1 MHARKLIIAR
11 VEELNKVCPG
21 NALVWEFVQLKD
33 LERSELANRLD
44 IMFSRQRECS
54 CDPDYIEK
62 VHKDGY
68 DAVYRRKIVELY
80 LEVSAHKHPFLRAC
94 YFTSNPTI
102 AAFLVSSFADLLCYV
117 AQLNLASETI
127 ALAVNLLDRYLAL
140 GSKRVPEVKM
150 IAVAAL
156 VIASKM
162 HGRTLSAKQLIA
174 PGATHFSARD
184 VMKMEF
190 VICSALKWE
199 LTPVTPYE
207 IMKYV
212 LLYSAADGETL
223 KNLVLFAQHFIDY
236 ALCEYAVMKYSQRSI
251 AMAAVLQAHK
261 AVKHCPDQWL
271 EAIKEA
277 GLHPTGDAEVH
288 ACCYAMERVF
298 DATGI
303 GIPPRPIA
311 VAPTPTRTRQVSPT
325 SVACFSPGMQA
336 SVSPEGVQ
344 EKRKRPAASAT
355 VPGKDCAPVKFR
367 CAPKADGPALK
378 RPRALSIVESPAN

>member
-1 MHARKLIIAR
+1 M
-11 VEELNKVCPG
+11 G
-21 NALVWEFVQLKD
+21 
-33 LERSELANRLD
+33 
-44 IMFSRQRECS
+44 
-54 CDPDYIEK
+54 
-62 VHKDGY
+62 
-68 DAVYRRKIVELY
+68 
-80 LEVSAHKHPFLRAC
+80 
-94 YFTSNPTI
+94 
-102 AAFLVSSFADLLCYV
+102 

-140 GSKRVPEVKM
+140 GSKGVPEVKM
-150 IAVAAL
+150 IAVATL

-174 PGATHFSARD
+174 PGAIHFSAED

-212 LLYSAADGETL
+212 LLYSAADGQTL
-223 KNLVLFAQHFIDY
+223 KNLVLHAQHFVDY

-251 AMAAVLQAHK
+251 AMVAVLQAHK

-288 ACCYAMERVF
+288 ACCYAMEHVF

-311 VAPTPTRTRQVSPT
+311 VTPTPTRTRQVSPT
-325 SVACFSPGMQA
+325 SVACFNPGTQA

-344 EKRKRPAASAT
+344 EKRKRPAAPAT
-355 VPGKDCAPVKFR
+355 VPGKDCAPVNFR
-367 CAPKADGPALK
+367 CAPKVDGPALK
-378 RPRALSIVESPAN
+378 RPRALSVGESPAN